1 MIIRGIQLK
10 GFSYFYFSLSENK
23 ATQGVI
29 LLSFSYY
36 KIGESIGGFLKL
48 SSYFK
53 EEKMDKMPEEANID
67 SVMFNPCNNSCW
79 PLVFKFPSNNAYPK

>member
-23 ATQGVI
+23 ATQGV
-29 LLSFSYY
+29 LLSFSYFN
-36 KIGESIGGFLKL
+36 IGENIGGFLKL

-53 EEKMDKMPEEANID
+53 AKKVDKMAIA
-67 SVMFNPCNNSCW
+67 SQH
-79 PLVFKFPSNNAYPK
+79 